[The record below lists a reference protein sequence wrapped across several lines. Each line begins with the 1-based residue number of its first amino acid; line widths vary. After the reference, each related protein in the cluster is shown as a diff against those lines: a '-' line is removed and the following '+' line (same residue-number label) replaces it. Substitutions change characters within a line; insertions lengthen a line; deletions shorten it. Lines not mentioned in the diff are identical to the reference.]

1 MNPLLASVVALS
13 LGVASLVAADT
24 PAKPKA
30 KAESPKAQARFVN
43 DGNPDNLKTPLLIKP
58 DENIAYGPHRMQKLY
73 FWRAKSDKP
82 TPLLF
87 YIHGGG
93 WNSGD
98 RSSVNGL
105 LKEALAAGISVVSV
119 EYRTIKDSTEDKL
132 VPPVKGPMLDCAR
145 ALQFCRSKAKEWN
158 LDKTKVGAA
167 GGSAGACTSL
177 WLAFHD
183 DLADPK
189 SEDPIARESTR
200 LTCAAVLVPQT
211 TLDPKQ
217 MREWTPNST
226 YGAHAFGI
234 AGDAKKKQSSFDA
247 FYAAR
252 EKIMPWIKEYSPY
265 ELVTRDDPPV
275 GLYFGTPPNLGKDEK
290 DPTHT
295 ANFGA
300 KLKEHCDEIK
310 TPCELVYPGAPN
322 VRHARL
328 NDFIKAHL
336 RPELK

>member
-1 MNPLLASVVALS
+1 MRSPLLASVVALS
-13 LGVASLVAADT
+13 LGAASLLAVDA

-30 KAESPKAQARFVN
+30 ETPKAPARFQN
-43 DGNPDNLKTPLLIKP
+43 DGNPEHLKSPLAIKP
-58 DENIAYGPHRMQKLY
+58 DENVAYGPHRMQVMY

-93 WNSGD
+93 WTNGD
-98 RSSVNGL
+98 RSSVNGM

-119 EYRTIKDSTEDKL
+119 EYRYIKDATEDKV

-200 LTCAAVLVPQT
+200 LTCAAVQVPQT

-217 MREWTPNST
+217 MREWTPNSR
-226 YGAHAFGI
+226 YGSHAFGI
-234 AGDAKKKQSSFDA
+234 VGDSKKKESSFDA

-275 GLYFGTPPNLGKDEK
+275 GLFFGTPPNLGKDEK

-295 ANFGA
+295 ANFGV
-300 KLKEHCDEIK
+300 KLKEHCDALQA
-310 TPCELVYPGAPN
+310 PCELVYPGAPN
-322 VRHARL
+322 IIHAT
-328 NDFIKAHL
+328 DSDYIKAHL

>member
-1 MNPLLASVVALS
+1 
-13 LGVASLVAADT
+13 
-24 PAKPKA
+24 
-30 KAESPKAQARFVN
+30 
-43 DGNPDNLKTPLLIKP
+43 
-58 DENIAYGPHRMQKLY
+58 MQRIY

-93 WNSGD
+93 WTGGD
-98 RSSVNGL
+98 RSVVRSM
-105 LKEALAAGISVVSV
+105 LKPALDAGISVVSV
-119 EYRTIKDSTEDKL
+119 EYRNVRDSMNDGL
-132 VPPVKGPMLDCAR
+132 VPPVKGPMFDCAR
-145 ALQFCRSKAKEWN
+145 ALQFTRSKAKEWN
-158 LDKTKVGAA
+158 LDKTKVALA

-189 SEDPIARESTR
+189 SDDPIARESTR
-200 LTCAAVLVPQT
+200 VTCAAVGGAQT

-217 MREWTPNST
+217 MRDWTPNSK

-234 AGDAKKKQSSFDA
+234 VWDAKQKLSSFDM

-252 EKIMPWIKEYSPY
+252 ERILPWIKEYSPY
-265 ELVTRDDPPV
+265 ELVSRDDPPV
-275 GLYFGTPPNLGKDEK
+275 ALFYSTPPNLGKDEK

-295 ANFGA
+295 ANFGV
-300 KLKEHCDEIK
+300 KLKEHCDRIK
-310 TPCELVYPGAPN
+310 APCQLIYPGAPN
-322 VRHARL
+322 VVHAT
-328 NDFIKAHL
+328 DSDYIKAHL